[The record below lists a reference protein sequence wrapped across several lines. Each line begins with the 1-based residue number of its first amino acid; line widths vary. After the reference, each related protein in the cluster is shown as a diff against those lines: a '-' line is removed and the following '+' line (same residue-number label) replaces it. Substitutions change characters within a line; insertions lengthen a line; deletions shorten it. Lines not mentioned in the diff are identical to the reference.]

1 MNNKKLMI
9 FSTTNLQKVFTI
21 TGIVMLTSSVYL
33 GDDQAQSLANSRSL
47 SRKAEGR
54 GATAVLG
61 SPQVKQVAWQEAG
74 GKRIVEIPARLLG
87 SKGLGT
93 PLLRELPAGYESSA
107 ASFSVGVE
115 SPTEKAHKA
124 SCLLPPASCLLP
136 RLLIAQNLGGIVRKI
151 PLEEVA
157 LPAMSSAK
165 TATNAKFSQARIELK
180 SDGSL
185 IYILRGQNQQG
196 FEVEVQVTPIG
207 TLIQVDEQIESSGV
221 PETAV
226 KAFKKWAPND
236 PLISTWRSTRL
247 GEFFY
252 QFVIRDFW
260 LEIAADGNRVL
271 IYRKKINI

>member
-1 MNNKKLMI
+1 MNKKKPTKKMMI
-9 FSTTNLQKVFTI
+9 FCTTTAGKLLTI
-21 TGIVMLTSSVYL
+21 TGIAMLTSSVYL
-33 GDDQAQSLANSRSL
+33 ADAQAQSLTNNRSL
-47 SRKAEGR
+47 SPKTEGR
-54 GATAVLG
+54 GAT
-61 SPQVKQVAWQEAG
+61 
-74 GKRIVEIPARLLG
+74 
-87 SKGLGT
+87 
-93 PLLRELPAGYESSA
+93 
-107 ASFSVGVE
+107 
-115 SPTEKAHKA
+115 EKAHK
-124 SCLLPPASCLLP
+124 ASCLLP

-157 LPAMSSAK
+157 LPAMSSGK

-196 FEVEVQVTPIG
+196 FEVEVQVTPSG
-207 TLIQVDEQIESSGV
+207 TLIQVDEQIEMSGV

-247 GEFFY
+247 GELFY

-260 LEIAADGNRVL
+260 LEIAADGNKVV

>member
-1 MNNKKLMI
+1 MNNKQPSKKLMI
-9 FSTTNLQKVFTI
+9 FCTTTWRKILTI
-21 TGIVMLTSSVYL
+21 TGIAFLTSSVYL
-33 GDDQAQSLANSRSL
+33 GDAQAQSFTDSGSL
-47 SRKAEGR
+47 
-54 GATAVLG
+54 
-61 SPQVKQVAWQEAG
+61 
-74 GKRIVEIPARLLG
+74 
-87 SKGLGT
+87 
-93 PLLRELPAGYESSA
+93 
-107 ASFSVGVE
+107 F
-115 SPTEKAHKA
+115 
-124 SCLLPPASCLLP
+124 
-136 RLLIAQNLGGIVRKI
+136 IAQNLGGIVRKI

-165 TATNAKFSQARIELK
+165 TATNAAFSQARIELK

-185 IYILRGQNQQG
+185 IYILRGKNQQG
-196 FEVEVQVTPIG
+196 FEVEVQVTPTG

-221 PETAV
+221 PEIAL

-260 LEIAADGNRVL
+260 LEIAADGNKVV

>member
-1 MNNKKLMI
+1 MNKQKQTKKMMI
-9 FSTTNLQKVFTI
+9 FYTTTWRRFLTI
-21 TGIVMLTSSVYL
+21 TGIALLTSSVYL
-33 GDDQAQSLANSRSL
+33 GDAQAQSFTDSR
-47 SRKAEGR
+47 
-54 GATAVLG
+54 
-61 SPQVKQVAWQEAG
+61 
-74 GKRIVEIPARLLG
+74 
-87 SKGLGT
+87 
-93 PLLRELPAGYESSA
+93 
-107 ASFSVGVE
+107 
-115 SPTEKAHKA
+115 
-124 SCLLPPASCLLP
+124 

-165 TATNAKFSQARIELK
+165 TATNAAFNQARIELK

-196 FEVEVQVTPIG
+196 FEVEVQVTPTG
-207 TLIQVDEQIESSGV
+207 TLIQVDEQIELSGV
-221 PETAV
+221 PENAV

-260 LEIAADGNRVL
+260 LEIAADGNKVV

>member
-1 MNNKKLMI
+1 MNKKKPTKKMMT
-9 FSTTNLQKVFTI
+9 FCTTTAGKLLTI
-21 TGIVMLTSSVYL
+21 TGIAMLTSSVYL
-33 GDDQAQSLANSRSL
+33 GDAQAQSLTNSRSL
-47 SRKAEGR
+47 SPKAEGR
-54 GATAVLG
+54 GA
-61 SPQVKQVAWQEAG
+61 
-74 GKRIVEIPARLLG
+74 
-87 SKGLGT
+87 
-93 PLLRELPAGYESSA
+93 
-107 ASFSVGVE
+107 
-115 SPTEKAHKA
+115 TEKAHKA
-124 SCLLPPASCLLP
+124 SCLLPTLADSLPLRYPASCLLP

-157 LPAMSSAK
+157 VPAMSSAK

-207 TLIQVDEQIESSGV
+207 TLIQVDEQIEMSGV
-221 PETAV
+221 PEIAV
-226 KAFKKWAPND
+226 KSFKKWAPND

-260 LEIAADGNRVL
+260 LEIAADGNKVV

>member
-1 MNNKKLMI
+1 MNNKQPSKKLMI
-9 FSTTNLQKVFTI
+9 FCTTTWRKILTI
-21 TGIVMLTSSVYL
+21 TGIVFLTSSVYL
-33 GDDQAQSLANSRSL
+33 GDAQAQSFTDS
-47 SRKAEGR
+47 
-54 GATAVLG
+54 G
-61 SPQVKQVAWQEAG
+61 S
-74 GKRIVEIPARLLG
+74 
-87 SKGLGT
+87 
-93 PLLRELPAGYESSA
+93 
-107 ASFSVGVE
+107 
-115 SPTEKAHKA
+115 
-124 SCLLPPASCLLP
+124 
-136 RLLIAQNLGGIVRKI
+136 LLIAQNLGGIVRKI

-165 TATNAKFSQARIELK
+165 TATNAAFSQARIELK

-185 IYILRGQNQQG
+185 IYILRGKNQQG
-196 FEVEVQVTPIG
+196 FEVEVQVTPTG

-221 PETAV
+221 PEIAL

-260 LEIAADGNRVL
+260 LEIAADGNKVV